1 MQRVKLLE
9 NVSARKHTDGQ
20 ADFVLEWS
28 KSNTMHQTMQQYIA
42 VRVCLKPCVSELHQH
57 PAGSGCS
64 RKDPGREET
73 WVWSD
78 SRRSQTH
85 LAQCARFQT
94 FPLSAMWRG
103 FFFFPKSN
111 LKVAVPHV
119 GDTPGTNVFA
129 AFCQL
134 EERGKKSLMCEN
146 EVSIRRGRSRY
157 EDDEDRRQQQ
167 RRAGADNA

>member
-1 MQRVKLLE
+1 MVQVKHGASDMAA
-9 NVSARKHTDGQ
+9 VHCYITD
-20 ADFVLEWS
+20 
-28 KSNTMHQTMQQYIA
+28 
-42 VRVCLKPCVSELHQH
+42 RVCLKPLDRELHQH

-64 RKDPGREET
+64 RKDRGREES

-78 SRRSQTH
+78 SRQSQTH

-94 FPLSAMWRG
+94 FPLSAMWCG
-103 FFFFPKSN
+103 ENFPKTN

-119 GDTPGTNVFA
+119 GDTPGTNVFAKSRVARLTA

-157 EDDEDRRQQQ
+157 EDNEDRRQRQ

>member
-1 MQRVKLLE
+1 MCKVP
-9 NVSARKHTDGQ
+9 NFPTVSDVAR
-20 ADFVLEWS
+20 
-28 KSNTMHQTMQQYIA
+28 N
-42 VRVCLKPCVSELHQH
+42 
-57 PAGSGCS
+57 
-64 RKDPGREET
+64 
-73 WVWSD
+73 
-78 SRRSQTH
+78 
-85 LAQCARFQT
+85 
-94 FPLSAMWRG
+94 
-103 FFFFPKSN
+103 FFSPKTT